1 MIVFPKQHWLISVF
15 FSLVFSSQTQPCL
28 CSQISSTS
36 TSPTQPSKSSP
47 NTYGLIYLHLCLSLT
62 TILIISVLTIATFRE
77 LCLLYIFFGT
87 DLLFGWFEHDSFH
100 SVNALMPCG
109 DEIDVYKHKACLFFI
124 CRLLGLWCFSCVLW
138 TNRIGGSGMDIRSK
152 ARVSRYSVYPSSVFL
167 LCFLYGWSVFVL
179 VYTDTP
185 RTSDRSIK
193 ASQVE
198 LRRVQHRSGRWR
210 WQWSHSIVCSSI
222 MSIYS
227 KLYEIK
233 TYLILILFCFVYS
246 PQAIF
251 RDPFRR
257 GNNILVMCDAYTP
270 AGNPIPT
277 NKRHNA
283 AKIFSNSKVASEEP
297 WY

>member
-15 FSLVFSSQTQPCL
+15 FFLSYSPLRRSHVSALRSRQPQPLRHNQANHRRIHMVWYTFISVYLSRQFS
-28 CSQISSTS
+28 
-36 TSPTQPSKSSP
+36 
-47 NTYGLIYLHLCLSLT
+47 LSL
-62 TILIISVLTIATFRE
+62 F
-77 LCLLYIFFGT
+77 LLLLRSESFVFYIFFGI
-87 DLLFGWFEHDSFH
+87 DLLCGWFEHDKFH
-100 SVNALMPCG
+100 SVKAAMPCG

-198 LRRVQHRSGRWR
+198 LRRIKHRSGRWR

-222 MSIYS
+222 IS
-227 KLYEIK
+227 K
-233 TYLILILFCFVYS
+233 
-246 PQAIF
+246 
-251 RDPFRR
+251 
-257 GNNILVMCDAYTP
+257 
-270 AGNPIPT
+270 
-277 NKRHNA
+277 
-283 AKIFSNSKVASEEP
+283 
-297 WY
+297 